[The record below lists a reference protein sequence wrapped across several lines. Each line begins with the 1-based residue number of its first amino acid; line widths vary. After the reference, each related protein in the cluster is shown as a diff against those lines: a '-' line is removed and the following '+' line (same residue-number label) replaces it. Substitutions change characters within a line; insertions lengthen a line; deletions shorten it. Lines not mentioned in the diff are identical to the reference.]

1 MVVDCVV
8 RGDPI
13 PNVTFH
19 KEDQHL
25 QRGDNVSASRACAGQ
40 GFMQNC
46 LVSCLELGVGLHTFG
61 TLMCNYVQTFT
72 NRQLLSLN
80 SIVFF

>member
-25 QRGDNVSASRACAGQ
+25 QRGDNVSASRWPGLYA
-40 GFMQNC
+40 
-46 LVSCLELGVGLHTFG
+46 ELFGSLFGVGSGTAYFWHTD
-61 TLMCNYVQTFT
+61 V
-72 NRQLLSLN
+72 
-80 SIVFF
+80 